1 MCDECL
7 GMWEGHTE
15 DIDLLGE
22 ASVDEMLEE
31 WKRWHRP
38 LTRMEKAIAELML
51 KFVQEK
57 PFLTRYA
64 EAKEL
69 PEEGKSKIKFRRYA
83 PMPNFEQETK
93 SHKIKQ
99 QEPYEKIE
107 FPNGGTALRAKL
119 TEEEEEE

>member
-1 MCDECL
+1 MCDDECL

-38 LTRMEKAIAELML
+38 LTPVEKAAAELI
-51 KFVQEK
+51 
-57 PFLTRYA
+57 TRYA
-64 EAKEL
+64 EAVEL

-83 PMPNFEQETK
+83 PMPDF
-93 SHKIKQ
+93 
-99 QEPYEKIE
+99 
-107 FPNGGTALRAKL
+107 LRD
-119 TEEEEEE
+119 